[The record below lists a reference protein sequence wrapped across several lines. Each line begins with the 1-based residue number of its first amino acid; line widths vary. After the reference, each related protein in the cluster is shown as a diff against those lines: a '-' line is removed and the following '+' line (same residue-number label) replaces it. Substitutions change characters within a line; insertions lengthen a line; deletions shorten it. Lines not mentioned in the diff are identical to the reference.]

1 MIFKWVGQPQPP
13 VAADAA
19 SVDWRT
25 ALAGI
30 DGLDCTRGV
39 SVVRGRWPTYL
50 RILRTFVSTQGDA
63 GPKLERALAEG
74 RLNDVEHLAHALKG
88 SAGNIGALEGFR
100 DGCRRVLAIRAGGD
114 AEAAAPVARLV
125 RALQP
130 LLTALRQR
138 RPRRKMPHEPASP
151 VCTVPVGRLLRDRFW
166 REGGR
171 PASKTGRSGQCAG
184 PAGDRGRHQ
193 ARRNSPTCSTAWRA
207 TPSITSPPK
216 RH

>member
-1 MIFKWVGQPQPP
+1 MPVMDGLEATRRIRQMPTPAPTPIIAMTANAFDEDQAACFAVGMNDFVAKPVEPETLHGVIFKWVGQPRPP

-19 SVDWRT
+19 SIDWRT

-88 SAGNIGALEGFR
+88 SAGNIGALKVFEMAA
-100 DGCRRVLAIRAGGD
+100 DVCTAIRAGGD
-114 AEAAAPVARLV
+114 AEAAARPVARLV

-138 RPRRKMPHEPASP
+138 LPQEEDAP
-151 VCTVPVGRLLRDRFW
+151 
-166 REGGR
+166 
-171 PASKTGRSGQCAG
+171 
-184 PAGDRGRHQ
+184 
-193 ARRNSPTCSTAWRA
+193 
-207 TPSITSPPK
+207 
-216 RH
+216 